1 MSQSRYPYDLARE
14 AARVLRERLPFLPA
28 IAITLGTGGGGGD
41 LFFEENMRI
50 PFPEIPH
57 FPSTSVQS
65 HRGELILGRLGE
77 IPLVCLS
84 GRYHYYEGQTMA
96 TIVHPVRTLGLLGCK
111 GFIFTNAAGGLH
123 PDQEAGDLVLLRDH
137 INLLPDNPLRG
148 PNDERLGPRFPDM
161 LHAYD
166 PDWRQAAHRSAD
178 ALCMVLREGVY
189 AALPGPN
196 LETPAEYRYLHGIG
210 ADLVGMSTVPE
221 VIAARHMGL
230 RVAAVSVVSNVCYPE
245 HRIRATSVEDVIAAV
260 AAAREKLYRLLH
272 NWIPRMD
279 R

>member
-1 MSQSRYPYDLARE
+1 MTTPYEKALE
-14 AARVLRERLPFLPA
+14 AAQWLRGRLPVLPELA
-28 IAITLGTGGGGGD
+28 VTLGTGGGGED
-41 LFFEENMRI
+41 LFFDELTRI
-50 PFPEIPH
+50 PFREIPH
-57 FPSTSVQS
+57 FPPTSVQS
-65 HRGELILGRLGE
+65 HRGELILGRVGDRP
-77 IPLVCLS
+77 IACLS
-84 GRYHYYEGQTMA
+84 GRYHYYEGHPMDVV
-96 TIVHPVRTLGLLGCK
+96 VHPVRTLGLLGCR
-111 GFIFTNAAGGLH
+111 GFIFTNAAGGLQ

-137 INLLPDNPLRG
+137 INLMPDNPLRG
-148 PNDERLGPRFPDM
+148 PNDEGLGPRFPDM

-178 ALCMVLREGVY
+178 ALGMVLREGVY

-210 ADLVGMSTVPE
+210 ADMVGMSTVPE

-272 NWIPRMD
+272 AWIPRMD
-279 R
+279 L